1 MITSFLCGPAI
12 IYIGFSLIQIII
24 DIYKEIYNAAF
35 IKFIAML
42 VMSLIINILCDM
54 GLTVLAWFFVFIPI
68 IMMTI
73 VSTLLLQTFG
83 TSPDTNYMSSKVQ
96 DASGNYYIDG
106 NILNTKRKNVIEN
119 TSTVPS
125 GTNISNRIDR
135 DKQRNKFYDDIEKVY
150 DLSSS
155 KVDTYDLSNN
165 FKKYFVAHNLLNDF
179 NNSFFITNIKKFFN
193 TSGYRANQYA
203 IDTNGNFSSN
213 YSSPYI
219 NNTINPLY
227 SYSNTNAPHTSSIP
241 LDLNKELKSNLRVDN
256 MYGSDFE
263 SYDKKYSDR
272 EYAGKSYMELGGE
285 GYFIFD
291 QQQRNSM
298 QNKFP
303 NDSKERID
311 RRIEDEWKKLSGAQQ
326 DAYNRE
332 AQGKIHESSYD
343 LNNFSSY
350 RSPLSKLVRDTSRK
364 TTDDLRVEACPPG
377 KIKNSG
383 GTCVTP
389 CKIIGYER
397 KYVNGDCEIIKK

>member
-1 MITSFLCGPAI
+1 MLTSFLCGPAI
-12 IYIGFSLIQIII
+12 LYIGFSLIQIII

-73 VSTLLLQTFG
+73 ISTLLLQTFG
-83 TSPDTNYMSSKVQ
+83 TSPDTNYMSSKVV
-96 DASGNYYIDG
+96 DASNNYYIDG
-106 NILNTKRKNVIEN
+106 NILNTKRNSLTENSSTTNV
-119 TSTVPS
+119 
-125 GTNISNRIDR
+125 SNRIDR
-135 DKQRNKFYDDIEKVY
+135 DKERNKFYDDIEKVY
-150 DLSSS
+150 DLSSNEENS
-155 KVDTYDLSNN
+155 YDLSNN

-203 IDTNGNFSSN
+203 IDTNGNFTN
-213 YSSPYI
+213 NSSPYI

-227 SYSNTNAPHTSSIP
+227 GYSNTNMPHTSSIP

-263 SYDKKYSDR
+263 SYDKKYNNEFRMDG
-272 EYAGKSYMELGGE
+272 YA
-285 GYFIFD
+285 IFD

-303 NDSKERID
+303 NDTKEQID
-311 RRIEDEWKKLSGAQQ
+311 RKIEDEWKLLSGAQQ

-343 LNNFSSY
+343 PNKFSSY
-350 RSPLSKLVRDTSRK
+350 RSPLSRLFRDTNRK

-377 KIKNSG
+377 KIKNTG
-383 GTCVTP
+383 GTCVRP
-389 CKIIGYER
+389 CPVGEER
-397 KYVNGDCEIIKK
+397 KYVNGVCEIIK

>member
-1 MITSFLCGPAI
+1 MLTSFLCGPAVL
-12 IYIGFSLIQIII
+12 YIGFSLIQIII

-96 DASGNYYIDG
+96 DASNKYYIDG
-106 NILNTKRKNVIEN
+106 NILNTKRKSTTLNSSTTNVL
-119 TSTVPS
+119 
-125 GTNISNRIDR
+125 NRIDR
-135 DKQRNKFYDDIEKVY
+135 DKERNKFYDDIEKVY
-150 DLSSS
+150 HLSSNEENS
-155 KVDTYDLSNN
+155 YDLSNN

-193 TSGYRANQYA
+193 TSGYRASQYA
-203 IDTNGNFSSN
+203 IDSNGNFTN
-213 YSSPYI
+213 NSSPYI

-227 SYSNTNAPHTSSIP
+227 GYSNTNAPHTSSIP
-241 LDLNKELKSNLRVDN
+241 LDLNKELKTNLRVDN

-263 SYDKKYSDR
+263 SYDKKYNNEFRMD
-272 EYAGKSYMELGGE
+272 
-285 GYFIFD
+285 GYDIFG

-303 NDSKERID
+303 NDTKQQID
-311 RRIEDEWKKLSGAQQ
+311 KKIQGEWQKLSGAQQ

-343 LNNFSSY
+343 PNNFSSY
-350 RSPLSKLVRDTSRK
+350 RSPLSRLFRDTSRK

-383 GTCVTP
+383 GTCVRP

-397 KYVNGDCEIIKK
+397 KYVNGVCEIIKN

>member
-1 MITSFLCGPAI
+1 MLTSFLCGPAVL
-12 IYIGFSLIQIII
+12 YIGFSLIQIII

-96 DASGNYYIDG
+96 DASNNYYIDG
-106 NILNTKRKNVIEN
+106 NILNTKRKSATLNSSSTNV
-119 TSTVPS
+119 
-125 GTNISNRIDR
+125 SNRIDR
-135 DKQRNKFYDDIEKVY
+135 DKERNKFYDDIEKVY
-150 DLSSS
+150 DLSSNEENS
-155 KVDTYDLSNN
+155 YDLSNN

-193 TSGYRANQYA
+193 TSDYRTNQYA
-203 IDTNGNFSSN
+203 IGTNGNFSN
-213 YSSPYI
+213 NSSAYI
-219 NNTINPLY
+219 NNNINPLY
-227 SYSNTNAPHTSSIP
+227 GYSNTNAPHTSSIP
-241 LDLNKELKSNLRVDN
+241 MDLNKELKTNLRVDN

-263 SYDKKYSDR
+263 SYDKKYNNEFRMD
-272 EYAGKSYMELGGE
+272 
-285 GYFIFD
+285 GYDIFG

-303 NDSKERID
+303 NDTKEQID
-311 RRIEDEWKKLSGAQQ
+311 KKIQSEWQKLSGTQQ

-343 LNNFSSY
+343 PNKFSSY
-350 RSPLSKLVRDTSRK
+350 RSPLTRLFRDTSRK

-377 KIKNSG
+377 KIKNTG
-383 GTCVTP
+383 GTCVAP
-389 CKIIGYER
+389 GCLIGYER

>member
-1 MITSFLCGPAI
+1 MITSYLCGPAI

-83 TSPDTNYMSSKVQ
+83 TSPDTNYMSSKVV
-96 DASGNYYIDG
+96 DTSGNIYKDSSGNYYIDG
-106 NILNTKRKNVIEN
+106 NILNTRRKNVLEN
-119 TSTVPS
+119 TSTIEDS
-125 GTNISNRIDR
+125 IRLDR
-135 DKQRNKFYDDIEKVY
+135 DKHRNKFYDDIEKIY
-150 DLSSS
+150 ELSSNE
-155 KVDTYDLSNN
+155 VDAYDLSNN
-165 FKKYFVAHNLLNDF
+165 FKKYYIAHNLLNDF

-193 TSGYRANQYA
+193 TSFSPVNQYA
-203 IDTNGNFSSN
+203 IDTNSNFNSN
-213 YSSPYI
+213 YSSPYV
-219 NNTINPLY
+219 NNIINPLY
-227 SYSNTNAPHTSSIP
+227 GYSNTNMPHTSSIP
-241 LDLNKELKSNLRVDN
+241 LDLNKELKSQLRVDN

-263 SYDKKYSDR
+263 SYNKKYDDNFR
-272 EYAGKSYMELGGE
+272 ID
-285 GYFIFD
+285 GYIIFD
-291 QQQRNSM
+291 QQQRKSM

-303 NDSKERID
+303 NYSKEQID
-311 RRIEDEWKKLSGAQQ
+311 IKIEEEWQNLSGAQQ

-332 AQGKIHESSYD
+332 ANGKIHESLYD
-343 LNNFSSY
+343 PNNFSSY
-350 RSPLSKLVRDTSRK
+350 RSPLSIFFRNTNRK

-383 GTCVTP
+383 GTCVKP
-389 CKIIGYER
+389 CPIKNGKAQER
-397 KYVNGDCEIIKK
+397 KYVNGKCEPI

>member
-1 MITSFLCGPAI
+1 MLTSFLCGPAI
-12 IYIGFSLIQIII
+12 LYIGFSLIQIII

-83 TSPDTNYMSSKVQ
+83 TSPDTNYMSSKVT
-96 DASGNYYIDG
+96 DASNNYYIDG
-106 NILNTKRKNVIEN
+106 NILNTKRKSATLNSSTTNV
-119 TSTVPS
+119 
-125 GTNISNRIDR
+125 SNRIDR
-135 DKQRNKFYDDIEKVY
+135 DKERNKFYDDIEKVY
-150 DLSSS
+150 DLSSNEENS
-155 KVDTYDLSNN
+155 YDLSNN

-203 IDTNGNFSSN
+203 IDTNGNFTN
-213 YSSPYI
+213 NSSPYI
-219 NNTINPLY
+219 NNNINPLY
-227 SYSNTNAPHTSSIP
+227 GYSNTNAPHTSSIP

-263 SYDKKYSDR
+263 SYDKKYNNEFRMDG
-272 EYAGKSYMELGGE
+272 YA
-285 GYFIFD
+285 IFD

-303 NDSKERID
+303 NDTKEQID
-311 RRIEDEWKKLSGAQQ
+311 RKIEDEWKLLSGAQQ

-343 LNNFSSY
+343 PNKFSSY
-350 RSPLSKLVRDTSRK
+350 RSPLTRLFRDTSRK

-383 GTCVTP
+383 GTCVRP
-389 CKIIGYER
+389 CPVGEER
-397 KYVNGDCEIIKK
+397 KYVNGVCEIIK

>member
-24 DIYKEIYNAAF
+24 EIYKEIYSAAF

-83 TSPDTNYMSSKVQ
+83 TSPDTNYMSSKVT
-96 DASGNYYIDG
+96 DASGNISKDSSGNYYIDS
-106 NILNTKRKNVIEN
+106 NILNTRRINA
-119 TSTVPS
+119 TLQSSST
-125 GTNISNRIDR
+125 IQDSNRIDR
-135 DKQRNKFYDDIEKVY
+135 DKERNKFYDNIEKIY
-150 DLSSS
+150 DLSSNEQNS
-155 KVDTYDLSNN
+155 YDLSNN
-165 FKKYFVAHNLLNDF
+165 FKKYFIAHNLVNDF
-179 NNSFFITNIKKFFN
+179 NNSFFIINIKKFFN

-203 IDTNGNFSSN
+203 IDTNRKFSSN
-213 YSSPYI
+213 SSPYI
-219 NNTINPLY
+219 NNMINPLY
-227 SYSNTNAPHTSSIP
+227 GYSNTNMPHTSSIP
-241 LDLNKELKSNLRVDN
+241 LDLNDELKSNLRVDN

-263 SYDKKYSDR
+263 SYDKKYNNEVRMDG
-272 EYAGKSYMELGGE
+272 YAIFGE
-285 GYFIFD
+285 
-291 QQQRNSM
+291 QQRNSM
-298 QNKFP
+298 QTKFP
-303 NDSKERID
+303 NDSKEQID
-311 RRIEDEWKKLSGAQQ
+311 KKIQGEWQKLSGAQQ

-343 LNNFSSY
+343 PNNFSSY
-350 RSPLSKLVRDTSRK
+350 RSPLSKLFRDTSRK

-383 GTCVTP
+383 GTCVRP
-389 CKIIGYER
+389 CKIGYER

>member
-1 MITSFLCGPAI
+1 MITSYLCGPAI

-83 TSPDTNYMSSKVQ
+83 TSPDTNYMSSKVT
-96 DASGNYYIDG
+96 DPSNNYYIDG
-106 NILNTKRKNVIEN
+106 NILNTKRKNA
-119 TSTVPS
+119 TLQD
-125 GTNISNRIDR
+125 SNRIDR
-135 DKQRNKFYDDIEKVY
+135 DKERNKFYDDIEKVY

-203 IDTNGNFSSN
+203 IDTNGNFTN
-213 YSSPYI
+213 NSSPYI
-219 NNTINPLY
+219 NNNINPLY
-227 SYSNTNAPHTSSIP
+227 GYSNTNMPHTSSIP

-263 SYDKKYSDR
+263 SYDKKYNNEFRMDG
-272 EYAGKSYMELGGE
+272 YA
-285 GYFIFD
+285 IFD

-303 NDSKERID
+303 NDTKEQID
-311 RRIEDEWKKLSGAQQ
+311 RKIEDEWKLLSGAQQ

-343 LNNFSSY
+343 PNKFSSY
-350 RSPLSKLVRDTSRK
+350 RSPLSRLFRDTNRK

-383 GTCVTP
+383 GTCVRP
-389 CKIIGYER
+389 CPVGEER
-397 KYVNGDCEIIKK
+397 KYVNGVCEIIK

>member
-1 MITSFLCGPAI
+1 MLTSFLCGPAI
-12 IYIGFSLIQIII
+12 LYIGFSLIQIII

-73 VSTLLLQTFG
+73 ISTLLLQTFG
-83 TSPDTNYMSSKVQ
+83 TSPDTNYMSSKVV
-96 DASGNYYIDG
+96 DASNNYYIDG
-106 NILNTKRKNVIEN
+106 NILNTKRNSATLNSSTTNV
-119 TSTVPS
+119 
-125 GTNISNRIDR
+125 SNRIDR
-135 DKQRNKFYDDIEKVY
+135 DKERNKFYDDIEKVY
-150 DLSSS
+150 DLSSA

-179 NNSFFITNIKKFFN
+179 NNSFFIINIKKFFN
-193 TSGYRANQYA
+193 TSGYRASQYA

-227 SYSNTNAPHTSSIP
+227 GYSNTNMPHTSSIP

-263 SYDKKYSDR
+263 SYDKKYNNEFRMDG
-272 EYAGKSYMELGGE
+272 YA
-285 GYFIFD
+285 IFD

-303 NDSKERID
+303 NDTKEQID
-311 RRIEDEWKKLSGAQQ
+311 KKIQSEWQKLSGAQQ
-326 DAYNRE
+326 DVYNRE

-343 LNNFSSY
+343 PNKFSSY
-350 RSPLSKLVRDTSRK
+350 RSPLTRLFRDTSRK

-383 GTCVTP
+383 GTCVRP
-389 CKIIGYER
+389 CPVGEER
-397 KYVNGDCEIIKK
+397 KYVNGVCEIIK

>member
-24 DIYKEIYNAAF
+24 DVYKEIYNAAF

-96 DASGNYYIDG
+96 DVENNYYIDG
-106 NILNTKRKNVIEN
+106 NILNTKSNSLIEN
-119 TSTVPS
+119 TST
-125 GTNISNRIDR
+125 TNISNRIDR
-135 DKQRNKFYDDIEKVY
+135 DKERNKFYDDIEKEY
-150 DLSSS
+150 DLSSNE
-155 KVDTYDLSNN
+155 KDTYDLSNN

-179 NNSFFITNIKKFFN
+179 NNSFFIKNIRKFFN
-193 TSGYRANQYA
+193 TSGYRASQYA
-203 IDTNGNFSSN
+203 IDTNGNFTN
-213 YSSPYI
+213 NSSPYI

-227 SYSNTNAPHTSSIP
+227 GYSNTNAPHTTSIP
-241 LDLNKELKSNLRVDN
+241 LDLNKELRSNLRVDN

-263 SYDKKYSDR
+263 SYDKKYNNEFRMD
-272 EYAGKSYMELGGE
+272 
-285 GYFIFD
+285 GYDIFN

-303 NDSKERID
+303 SDSKERID
-311 RRIEDEWKKLSGAQQ
+311 RKIQDEWQKLSGAQQ

-332 AQGKIHESSYD
+332 AQDKIHESSYD
-343 LNNFSSY
+343 PNNFSSY
-350 RSPLSKLVRDTSRK
+350 RSPLSRMFRDNGRK
-364 TTDDLRVEACPPG
+364 TTYDLRVEACPPG
-377 KIKNSG
+377 KIKNNG
-383 GTCVTP
+383 GTCVRP
-389 CKIIGYER
+389 CPQGKER
-397 KYVNGDCEIIKK
+397 KYVNGLCEPI

>member
-24 DIYKEIYNAAF
+24 DIYKEIYSAAF

-83 TSPDTNYMSSKVQ
+83 TSPDTNYMSSKVT
-96 DASGNYYIDG
+96 DASGNISKDSSGNYYIDS
-106 NILNTKRKNVIEN
+106 NILNTRRINA
-119 TSTVPS
+119 TLQSSST
-125 GTNISNRIDR
+125 IQDSNRIDR
-135 DKQRNKFYDDIEKVY
+135 DKERNKFYDNIEKIY
-150 DLSSS
+150 DLSSNEQNS
-155 KVDTYDLSNN
+155 YDLSNN
-165 FKKYFVAHNLLNDF
+165 FKKYFIAHNLVNDF
-179 NNSFFITNIKKFFN
+179 NNSFFIINIKKFFN

-203 IDTNGNFSSN
+203 IDTNRKFSSN
-213 YSSPYI
+213 SSPYI
-219 NNTINPLY
+219 NNMINPLY
-227 SYSNTNAPHTSSIP
+227 GYSNTNMPHTSSIP
-241 LDLNKELKSNLRVDN
+241 LDLNDELKSNLRVDN

-263 SYDKKYSDR
+263 SYDKKYNNELRMDG
-272 EYAGKSYMELGGE
+272 YAIFGE
-285 GYFIFD
+285 
-291 QQQRNSM
+291 QQRNSM

-303 NDSKERID
+303 NDSREQID
-311 RRIEDEWKKLSGAQQ
+311 KKIQDEWQKLSGAQQ

-343 LNNFSSY
+343 PNNFSSY
-350 RSPLSKLVRDTSRK
+350 RSPLSKLFRDTSRK

-383 GTCVTP
+383 GTCVRP
-389 CKIIGYER
+389 CKIGYER

>member
-1 MITSFLCGPAI
+1 MITSYLCGPAI

-83 TSPDTNYMSSKVQ
+83 TSPDTNYMSSKVT
-96 DASGNYYIDG
+96 DASKNYYIDG
-106 NILNTKRKNVIEN
+106 NILNTRRKNASQN
-119 TSTVPS
+119 TSILQSSST
-125 GTNISNRIDR
+125 IQDSNRIDR
-135 DKQRNKFYDDIEKVY
+135 DKERNKFYDDIEKVY

-165 FKKYFVAHNLLNDF
+165 FKKYFIAHNLLNDF

-193 TSGYRANQYA
+193 ISGYRANQYT

-227 SYSNTNAPHTSSIP
+227 GYSNTNMPHTSSIP
-241 LDLNKELKSNLRVDN
+241 LDLNKELKSNLRIDN

-263 SYDKKYSDR
+263 SYDKKYNNEFRMD
-272 EYAGKSYMELGGE
+272 
-285 GYFIFD
+285 GYDIFG
-291 QQQRNSM
+291 QQQRNIM
-298 QNKFP
+298 QTKFP
-303 NDSKERID
+303 NDSKEQIDKRIQS
-311 RRIEDEWKKLSGAQQ
+311 EWQKLSGSQQ

-343 LNNFSSY
+343 PNNFSSY
-350 RSPLSKLVRDTSRK
+350 RSPLSKLFRDTSRK

-383 GTCVTP
+383 GTCVRP
-389 CKIIGYER
+389 CKIGYER
-397 KYVNGDCEIIKK
+397 KYVNGDCEIIK

>member
-1 MITSFLCGPAI
+1 
-12 IYIGFSLIQIII
+12 
-24 DIYKEIYNAAF
+24 
-35 IKFIAML
+35 
-42 VMSLIINILCDM
+42 M

-73 VSTLLLQTFG
+73 ISTLLLQTFG
-83 TSPDTNYMSSKVQ
+83 TSPDTNYMSSKVT
-96 DASGNYYIDG
+96 DASNNYYIDG
-106 NILNTKRKNVIEN
+106 NILNTKRKSATLNSSTTNV
-119 TSTVPS
+119 
-125 GTNISNRIDR
+125 SNRIDR
-135 DKQRNKFYDDIEKVY
+135 DKERNKFYDDIEKVY
-150 DLSSS
+150 DLSSA

-203 IDTNGNFSSN
+203 IDTNGNFTN
-213 YSSPYI
+213 NSSPYI

-227 SYSNTNAPHTSSIP
+227 GYSNTNMPHTSSIP

-263 SYDKKYSDR
+263 SYDKKYNNEFRMDG
-272 EYAGKSYMELGGE
+272 YA
-285 GYFIFD
+285 IFD

-303 NDSKERID
+303 NDTKEQID
-311 RRIEDEWKKLSGAQQ
+311 RKIEDEWKLLSGAQQ

-343 LNNFSSY
+343 PNNFSSY
-350 RSPLSKLVRDTSRK
+350 RSPLSRLFRDTSRK

-377 KIKNSG
+377 KIKNTG
-383 GTCVTP
+383 GTCVRP
-389 CKIIGYER
+389 CPVGEER
-397 KYVNGDCEIIKK
+397 KYVNGVCEIIK

>member
-1 MITSFLCGPAI
+1 MLTSFLCGPAI
-12 IYIGFSLIQIII
+12 LYIGFSLIQIII

-42 VMSLIINILCDM
+42 VMSLIINILCEM

-96 DASGNYYIDG
+96 DASNNYYIDG
-106 NILNTKRKNVIEN
+106 NILNTKRKNATLN
-119 TSTVPS
+119 SST
-125 GTNISNRIDR
+125 TNVSNRIDR
-135 DKQRNKFYDDIEKVY
+135 DKERNKFYDDIEKVY
-150 DLSSS
+150 DLSSA

-203 IDTNGNFSSN
+203 IDTNGNFTN
-213 YSSPYI
+213 NSSPYI
-219 NNTINPLY
+219 NNMINPLY
-227 SYSNTNAPHTSSIP
+227 GYSNTNMPHTSSIP

-263 SYDKKYSDR
+263 SYDKKYDDNFR
-272 EYAGKSYMELGGE
+272 MDGYA
-285 GYFIFD
+285 IFD

-303 NDSKERID
+303 NDTKEQID
-311 RRIEDEWKKLSGAQQ
+311 KKIQSEWQNLSGAQQ

-343 LNNFSSY
+343 PNNFSSY
-350 RSPLSKLVRDTSRK
+350 RSPLSRFFRDTSRK
-364 TTDDLRVEACPPG
+364 TTDDLIVEACPPG

-383 GTCVTP
+383 GTCVRP
-389 CKIIGYER
+389 CPVGEER
-397 KYVNGDCEIIKK
+397 KYVNGVCEIIK

>member
-1 MITSFLCGPAI
+1 MLTSFLCGPAI
-12 IYIGFSLIQIII
+12 LYIGFSLIQIII

-73 VSTLLLQTFG
+73 ISTLLLQTFG
-83 TSPDTNYMSSKVQ
+83 TSPDTNYMSSKVT
-96 DASGNYYIDG
+96 DASNNYYIDG
-106 NILNTKRKNVIEN
+106 NILNTKRNSLTENSSTTNV
-119 TSTVPS
+119 
-125 GTNISNRIDR
+125 SNRIDR
-135 DKQRNKFYDDIEKVY
+135 DKERNKFYDDIEKIY
-150 DLSSS
+150 DLSSA

-203 IDTNGNFSSN
+203 IDTNGNFTN
-213 YSSPYI
+213 NSSPYI

-227 SYSNTNAPHTSSIP
+227 GYSNTNMPHTSSIP

-263 SYDKKYSDR
+263 SYDKKYNNEFRMDG
-272 EYAGKSYMELGGE
+272 YA
-285 GYFIFD
+285 IFD

-303 NDSKERID
+303 NDTKEQID
-311 RRIEDEWKKLSGAQQ
+311 RKIEDEWKLLSGAQQ

-343 LNNFSSY
+343 PNKFSSY
-350 RSPLSKLVRDTSRK
+350 RSPLSRLFRDTNRK

-377 KIKNSG
+377 KIKNTG
-383 GTCVTP
+383 GTCVRP
-389 CKIIGYER
+389 CPVGEER
-397 KYVNGDCEIIKK
+397 KYVNGVCEIIK

>member
-1 MITSFLCGPAI
+1 MLTSFLCGPAI
-12 IYIGFSLIQIII
+12 LYIGFSLIQIII

-73 VSTLLLQTFG
+73 ISTLLLQTFG
-83 TSPDTNYMSSKVQ
+83 TSPDTNYMSSKVT
-96 DASGNYYIDG
+96 DASNNYYIDG
-106 NILNTKRKNVIEN
+106 NILNTKRKSATLNSSTTNV
-119 TSTVPS
+119 
-125 GTNISNRIDR
+125 SNRIDR
-135 DKQRNKFYDDIEKVY
+135 DKERNKFYDDIEKVY
-150 DLSSS
+150 DLSSA

-203 IDTNGNFSSN
+203 IDTNGNFTN
-213 YSSPYI
+213 NSSPYI

-227 SYSNTNAPHTSSIP
+227 GYSNTNMPHTSSIP

-263 SYDKKYSDR
+263 SYDKKYNNEFRMDG
-272 EYAGKSYMELGGE
+272 YA
-285 GYFIFD
+285 IFD

-303 NDSKERID
+303 NDTKEQID
-311 RRIEDEWKKLSGAQQ
+311 RKIEDEWKLLSGAQQ

-343 LNNFSSY
+343 PNKFSSY
-350 RSPLSKLVRDTSRK
+350 RSPLSRLFRDTNRK

-377 KIKNSG
+377 KIKNTG
-383 GTCVTP
+383 GTCVRP
-389 CKIIGYER
+389 CPVGEER
-397 KYVNGDCEIIKK
+397 KYVNGVCEIIK

>member
-1 MITSFLCGPAI
+1 MLTSFLCGPAI
-12 IYIGFSLIQIII
+12 LYIGFSLIQIII

-83 TSPDTNYMSSKVQ
+83 TSPDTNYMSSKVT
-96 DASGNYYIDG
+96 DASKNYYIDG
-106 NILNTKRKNVIEN
+106 NILNTKRKSATLNSSTTNV
-119 TSTVPS
+119 
-125 GTNISNRIDR
+125 SNRIDR
-135 DKQRNKFYDDIEKVY
+135 DKERNKFYDDIEKVY
-150 DLSSS
+150 DLSSNEENS
-155 KVDTYDLSNN
+155 YDLSNN

-203 IDTNGNFSSN
+203 IDTNGNFTN
-213 YSSPYI
+213 NSSPYI

-227 SYSNTNAPHTSSIP
+227 GYSNTNMPHTSSIP

-263 SYDKKYSDR
+263 SYDKKYNNEFRMD
-272 EYAGKSYMELGGE
+272 
-285 GYFIFD
+285 GYDIFG

-303 NDSKERID
+303 NDTKEQID
-311 RRIEDEWKKLSGAQQ
+311 KKIQSEWQKLSGAQQ

-343 LNNFSSY
+343 PNKFSSY
-350 RSPLSKLVRDTSRK
+350 RSPLSRLFRDTNRK

-383 GTCVTP
+383 GTCVRP
-389 CKIIGYER
+389 CPVGEER
-397 KYVNGDCEIIKK
+397 KYVNGVCEIIK